1 MLSIPL
7 QFLTLY
13 AALVASYPLSKT
25 PRNAP
30 SESIGRGYSIA
41 FDRRIPERG
50 IHRRQG
56 GVSGESALGNNGDLY
71 VMLCMSREGQRL

>member
-13 AALVASYPLSKT
+13 AALVASYPLPKSV
-25 PRNAP
+25 RNAP
-30 SESIGRGYSIA
+30 SKSVGRGYSIA

-71 VMLCMSREGQRL
+71 VKLCLSRNDRQL